1 MKREPSSSRP
11 ARRWSAD
18 WTVIGVG
25 IGLAGLII
33 TQIGGL
39 RSDHRED
46 IAQVRGEIMQVRQ
59 EIMNL
64 RDAVVAN
71 GKVLARIEQAL
82 FGPPA
87 KVTPADQQ

>member
-46 IAQVRGEIMQVRQ
+46 IAQVRQ
-59 EIMNL
+59 EIMDL
-64 RDAVVAN
+64 REAVVAN

-82 FGPPA
+82 FGRPA
-87 KVTPADQQ
+87 KVTPADQP